1 MPRFNHCSV
10 RIKSIVLV
18 RKTRPG
24 YGERL
29 QFDWL
34 AHARA
39 RACVGGLQDELSRW
53 HQAAIF
59 YALRLMLA
67 PAIESL
73 LLLDRL
79 LFLRE
84 STTKNPIADLVPT

>member
-1 MPRFNHCSV
+1 
-10 RIKSIVLV
+10 
-18 RKTRPG
+18 
-24 YGERL
+24 
-29 QFDWL
+29 
-34 AHARA
+34 
-39 RACVGGLQDELSRW
+39 
-53 HQAAIF
+53 
-59 YALRLMLA
+59 MLA